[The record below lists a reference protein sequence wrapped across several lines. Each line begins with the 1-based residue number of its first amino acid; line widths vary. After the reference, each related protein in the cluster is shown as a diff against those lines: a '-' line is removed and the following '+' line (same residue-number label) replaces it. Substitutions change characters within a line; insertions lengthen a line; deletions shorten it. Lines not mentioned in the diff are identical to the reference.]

1 MDIKFFIPDDQTIPT
16 QLRLLVDGVHV
27 YYEKMRNGFYYR
39 FEIYTN
45 DEDKAREIVEECA
58 RIMSDQS
65 YDHGASW
72 RTVKVELYDVNKFKD
87 VPLSFVLKEEG
98 ILKGAPQSVTKVDSQ
113 LMKKI
118 VEEYETK

>member
-16 QLRLLVDGVHV
+16 QLRLLVDGIHV
-27 YYEKMRNGFYYR
+27 YYEKMRNALYYR
-39 FEIYTN
+39 FEVYTN

-72 RTVKVELYDVNKFKD
+72 RTIKVELYDVNKFKD
-87 VPLSFVLKEEG
+87 VPLSFVYTVGFRKRDAG
-98 ILKGAPQSVTKVDSQ
+98 
-113 LMKKI
+113 
-118 VEEYETK
+118 

>member
-27 YYEKMRNGFYYR
+27 YYEKMRSAMSYR
-39 FEIYTN
+39 FEVYTS
-45 DEDKAREIVEECA
+45 DADKAREIVEECA

-72 RTVKVELYDVNKFKD
+72 RVINVELYDVNKFEG
-87 VPLSFVLKEEG
+87 VPLSYVYTVSFRKRDAG
-98 ILKGAPQSVTKVDSQ
+98 
-113 LMKKI
+113 
-118 VEEYETK
+118 